1 MPGAGLVYSR
11 AEAPPAWMKVQTLQ
25 PAAGQSAGL
34 VSNRALPLSTPV
46 NIEALQPGAG
56 RDS

>member
-1 MPGAGLVYSR
+1 
-11 AEAPPAWMKVQTLQ
+11 MKVQTLQ